1 MKHTNPLV
9 ITISRQ
15 LGSGGAYIGQQL
27 AKKLDIDYVDREIL
41 SMAAKRLAVLEADLE
56 SRDEKLLSF
65 WNSFFH
71 INGYSTEYHL
81 PPQMNFPF
89 DSEIFEAEAE
99 VIRHIARE
107 RSSVIIGRCGFQ
119 ILREHTN
126 CINMFL
132 HADIPFRRKRV
143 QELYNLTEKAAMEMI
158 TQNDKDRARYIE
170 TFAGKKWFDATQYDL
185 TLDTG
190 KIGFDKSV
198 EFILNYLE
206 PIILSMKK

>member
-1 MKHTNPLV
+1 MKKTTPLV

-41 SMAAKRLAVLEADLE
+41 SIAAKRLAVVEADLE

-71 INGYSTEYHL
+71 INGYSSEYHL

-99 VIRHIARE
+99 VIKHISRE
-107 RSSVIIGRCGFQ
+107 RSAVIIGRCGFH
-119 ILREHTN
+119 ILREHAN
-126 CINMFL
+126 CINLFF
-132 HADIPFRRKRV
+132 HADRSFRSKRV
-143 QELYNLTEKAAMEMI
+143 QELYNVNEKTALEMM
-158 TQNDKDRARYIE
+158 TRNDKDRAQYID
-170 TFAGKKWFDATQYDL
+170 TFTGKKWNDAMLFDL
-185 TLDTG
+185 TIDTG

-198 EFILNYLE
+198 ELILNYLVATGG
-206 PIILSMKK
+206 